1 MQVGV
6 YPESRP
12 RIKPNCNTFRSGQ
25 VATGIHPACH
35 WQGGGTQ
42 SGELAPSHGT
52 DLKQCPISRILGI
65 LQLPENFV
73 PIESLENMRTD
84 DHVQVH
90 WHQHAVSREE
100 REKLNGHA
108 GCVVWFTGL
117 SACGKSTVANLLD
130 HQLHSLGMR
139 SFVLDGDNVRHGLNA
154 APAMLKERH
163 GDEFAKRF
171 GLGFSAQDREENIRR
186 IGAVAKLFSD
196 AGVIAITAFIS
207 PYRVDRDRV
216 RASLADGD
224 FVEIFVDA
232 PIEVCEK
239 RDPKG
244 LYKKARAGELRGFT
258 GIDDPYEAPLRPELH
273 LDAGSKAPEELA
285 DEVLAY
291 LAATGK
297 IPVKV

>member
-1 MQVGV
+1 M
-6 YPESRP
+6 P
-12 RIKPNCNTFRSGQ
+12 
-25 VATGIHPACH
+25 
-35 WQGGGTQ
+35 
-42 SGELAPSHGT
+42 
-52 DLKQCPISRILGI
+52 
-65 LQLPENFV
+65 
-73 PIESLENMRTD
+73 TD
-84 DHVQVH
+84 DQVQVH

-100 REKLNGHA
+100 REKRYRHA

-130 HQLHSLGMR
+130 HRLHSMGVH

-163 GDEFAKRF
+163 GEEFAKRF

-186 IGAVAKLFSD
+186 IGAVAKLFCD
-196 AGVIAITAFIS
+196 AGMIAVTAFIS
-207 PYRVDRDRV
+207 PYRIDRDRV
-216 RASLADGD
+216 RASLPPGD

-232 PIEVCEK
+232 PIEVCEA

-258 GIDDPYEAPLRPELH
+258 GIDDPYEAPLKPELV
-273 LDAGSKAPEELA
+273 LDAGQKSAQQLT

-291 LAATGK
+291 LKASGK
-297 IPVKV
+297 IPA